1 MSAADFLF
9 SPEVQKLL
17 MVLYAAPDQQFST
30 SELARRAKLEE
41 AETTLTVEHL
51 VRSGIVKRL
60 AAKADQGDTVQV
72 DRSFVFHNELRNIAL
87 KSFAAAEPIRA
98 MLRSKFKDS
107 VVRAFVLGEDAQGT
121 VELLVVH
128 GRLVP
133 DEATMT
139 TACQKLSKT
148 MGRHLKVHVIPIN
161 RLNGMSPRDPLS
173 SKLSATSVHEV
184 VALGDTKAALPVER
198 SSLLQAARKKLAT
211 LARPSAR

>member
-1 MSAADFLF
+1 
-9 SPEVQKLL
+9 
-17 MVLYAAPDQQFST
+17 
-30 SELARRAKLEE
+30 
-41 AETTLTVEHL
+41 
-51 VRSGIVKRL
+51 VKRL
-60 AAKADQGDTVQV
+60 AAQADQGDTVQV